1 MSKKEAAQN
10 SEQTIKNGTTILNA
24 PSREELFAKFNE
36 LKASSEGATLMTGCV
51 GENPDGTFS
60 LMVNINK

>member
-10 SEQTIKNGTTILNA
+10 SEHIKNGTTILTAN
-24 PSREELFAKFNE
+24 SREELFAKFNE
-36 LKASSEGATLMTGCV
+36 LKTSSEGATLMTGCV
-51 GENPDGTFS
+51 GENPDGTFE